1 MRRMALGF
9 LLGSVALQQLVVLPS
24 PAWSLGL
31 LVLVATAWRWPGLRL
46 WAGVG
51 MGFLWASAM
60 AHTYL
65 AGPLE
70 AALEGRD
77 VVVEGVIASLP
88 TTRSRGVRF
97 QFSPLSLHLDGKPQP
112 LPGKLMLTWY
122 GNAPPLQV
130 GERWRLQVRLK
141 QPHGFMNPGGFDYEA
156 WLFRQ
161 GIRAKG
167 YVRKAPDINQRLG
180 RHALDFPLEQWRQT
194 VRDRLTPLLA
204 GREQGAIVLALAMG
218 LRDQISREQWQV
230 LQRTGTSH
238 LVAISGL
245 HVGLVAGF
253 AFFAV
258 RRVWRL
264 STRAVLRWPATQA
277 GAVAAMVAAVTY
289 AALAGLSIPTQRAL
303 VMVLVVMLATLL
315 QRRTRPSSALSL
327 ALLLVLVL
335 DPMAV
340 LAPGFWLSF
349 AAVAIIFYGM
359 RGRLGKASHWWRW
372 GRVQWLV
379 AIGLLPVLVLQF
391 QQASLVAPLA
401 NLLAVPWVSLVTVP
415 LTLLGTLLAG
425 LLPDVAGWLLGL
437 ANGSL
442 TLLWW
447 CLQWLSDWPQAV
459 WRQGLTEPWAVA
471 AAVGGVLWLLSPRGL
486 PARWV
491 GLVWLLPL
499 VFTRAPVVAEG
510 EVLFTLLDV
519 GQGLAAVVQTREH
532 VLVFDTGP
540 RFSSGFNTGDA
551 VVAPYLRTRGIGE
564 VDVLVVSHGDNDHRG
579 GVDDL
584 ARQIPIV
591 RVLSSV
597 PERLGELGAQHCHA
611 GLAWEWDG
619 VQFHFLNPAEG
630 EVAKGRRGNNHSCV
644 LRVQAGEQRLLLT
657 GDIER
662 RAERQLL
669 AREQENPDA
678 ALRAQVL
685 VAPHHG
691 SKTSSSADF
700 LRAVAPRLALFPV
713 GYRNRYGF
721 PKPEVVARY
730 RAQGVQLLDS
740 ANSGAIQLRLGV
752 VDSTQKELPMM
763 RIRRYRQQY
772 RRYWHWQGPSP
783 VVQAKTLAS
792 SETSVS
798 LLK

>member
-9 LLGSVALQQLVVLPS
+9 LLGSVALQQLATLPS
-24 PAWSLGL
+24 PVWSLGL
-31 LVLVATAWRWPGLRL
+31 LVLVATAWRWPSLWL
-46 WAGVG
+46 WASIG
-51 MGFLWASAM
+51 MGFLWANLV
-60 AHTYL
+60 AHAYL
-65 AGPLE
+65 AAPLE
-70 AALEGRD
+70 AALEGQD
-77 VVVEGVIASLP
+77 VVVEGVVASLP
-88 TTRSRGVRF
+88 VIRSRSTRF
-97 QFSPLSLHLDGKPQP
+97 QFSPLTLQLDGEPRP
-112 LPGKLMLTWY
+112 LPGTLLLTWY
-122 GNAPPLQV
+122 GDAPPLRV

-167 YVRKAPDINQRLG
+167 YVRQAPDITRRLG
-180 RHALDFPLEQWRQT
+180 RDALDYPLEQWRQSM
-194 VRDRLTPLLA
+194 RDRLVPLLA
-204 GREQGAIVLALAMG
+204 GREQGGIVLALAMG
-218 LRDQISREQWQV
+218 LRDGISREQWQV

-253 AFFAV
+253 AFFAM

-264 STRAVLRWPATQA
+264 SARAALRWPATKA
-277 GAVAAMVAAVTY
+277 GAVAAMFAATGY
-289 AALAGLSIPTQRAL
+289 ALLAGLSIPTQRAL

-315 QRRTRPSSALSL
+315 QRRTRPSSLLSL

-359 RGRLGKASHWWRW
+359 QGRLGKASRWWRW
-372 GRVQWLV
+372 GRVQCVV
-379 AIGLLPVLVLQF
+379 AIGLLPVTVLQF

-401 NLLAVPWVSLVTVP
+401 NLVAVPWVSMVTVP

-425 LLPDVAGWLLGL
+425 MLPEVARGLLGL
-437 ANGSL
+437 ANDSL
-442 TLLWW
+442 SLLWW
-447 CLQWLSDWPQAV
+447 GLQWLSDWPSAV
-459 WRQGLTEPWAVA
+459 WRPGLVEPWTVV

-499 VFTRAPVVAEG
+499 VFARAPVVAEG
-510 EVLFTLLDV
+510 EAVFTLLDV

-551 VVAPYLRTRGIGE
+551 VIAPFLRASGIGG

-579 GVDDL
+579 GVDGL
-584 ARQIPIV
+584 ARQIPIL
-591 RVLSSV
+591 RTLSSV
-597 PERLGELGAQHCHA
+597 PERFPGLRAKPCHT
-611 GLAWEWDG
+611 GLAWEWNG
-619 VQFHFLNPAEG
+619 VQFRFLNPGDG
-630 EVAKGRRGNNHSCV
+630 EVAGGRRGNNRSCV
-644 LRVQAGEQRLLLT
+644 LRVQAGGQRVLLT

-662 RAERQLL
+662 GAERQLL
-669 AREQENPDA
+669 ARARENPDA
-678 ALRAQVL
+678 ALSAQVL
-685 VAPHHG
+685 VVPHHG
-691 SKTSSSADF
+691 SKTSSSEDF
-700 LRAVAPRLALFPV
+700 LRAVSPQLALFPV

-740 ANSGAIQLRLGV
+740 ASSGAIEFRLRAAE
-752 VDSTQKELPMM
+752 STQRLAT
-763 RIRRYRQQY
+763 RVHRYRQQH
-772 RRYWHWQGPSP
+772 RRYWYWQDPERF
-783 VVQAKTLAS
+783 AS
-792 SETSVS
+792 SGASAS